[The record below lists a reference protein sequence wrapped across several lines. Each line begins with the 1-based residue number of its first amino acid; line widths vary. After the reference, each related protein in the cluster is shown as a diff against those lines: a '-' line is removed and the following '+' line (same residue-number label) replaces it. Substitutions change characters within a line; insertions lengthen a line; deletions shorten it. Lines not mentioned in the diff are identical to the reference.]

1 MNTPIGQPTVGRTTP
16 TGTGTALGT
25 TALTGTTP
33 AGQSAPIQRTPD
45 LPKEPIK
52 DQPFMSFRPELASPQ
67 TANLFSNDPAIQA
80 LLANPNVDMETII
93 LAQMA
98 LNNKQLD
105 TLNASKAKE
114 VQANQKL
121 NEQNQAERI
130 KQIQATKE
138 KIEAAANKGWW
149 SKLLDVVANVATFI
163 ASAAVLIAAVV
174 AAPATGGLSLA
185 VGALAL
191 YQLVSSGAELVN
203 KAAESISGKPLFD
216 FKISIGAGI
225 AAIAGALGASDEVK
239 QWIELGVDLVVNVAA
254 MFIIPGAQL
263 SAIGR
268 IVKAVSTIVSGVAQ
282 ISKGSLD
289 ISRAV
294 DVKALADIQAKLDTL
309 QAQID
314 LLTQNNK
321 QLMEMLKLI
330 QEAKADNDNT
340 ATDALQA
347 KTETMAKVFRMA

>member
-1 MNTPIGQPTVGRTTP
+1 MNYAIGTPSVGRPTPID
-16 TGTGTALGT
+16 TGSTQGPSGP
-25 TALTGTTP
+25 GSTTP
-33 AGQSAPIQRTPD
+33 AGQSAPLGFTPAP
-45 LPKEPIK
+45 PKDPVK

-67 TANLFSNDPAIQA
+67 TASLFSSDPSIQA

-105 TLNASKAKE
+105 TLNASKATE

-121 NEQNQAERI
+121 NEKIQAERI
-130 KQIQATKE
+130 KEIQASKE
-138 KIEAAANKGWW
+138 KVEAAANKGWW

-191 YQLVSSGAELVN
+191 YQLVSSGAELIN
-203 KAAESISGKPLFD
+203 KAAEAITGERLFD
-216 FKISIGAGI
+216 FKISIGAGV
-225 AAIAGALGASDEVK
+225 AALAGLLGASDDVK

-268 IVKAVSTIVSGVAQ
+268 IVKAVSTIVAGFAQ
-282 ISKGSLD
+282 VSKGSLD
-289 ISRAV
+289 ISRAF
-294 DVKALADIQAKLDTL
+294 DVKALADGQARLDTL

-314 LLTQNNK
+314 RLTQNNK
-321 QLMEMLKLI
+321 QLMEMLKII
-330 QEAKADNDNT
+330 QEAKSDNDNT
-340 ATDALQA
+340 ATEAIQA
-347 KTETMAKVFRMA
+347 KAETGRRIVMA